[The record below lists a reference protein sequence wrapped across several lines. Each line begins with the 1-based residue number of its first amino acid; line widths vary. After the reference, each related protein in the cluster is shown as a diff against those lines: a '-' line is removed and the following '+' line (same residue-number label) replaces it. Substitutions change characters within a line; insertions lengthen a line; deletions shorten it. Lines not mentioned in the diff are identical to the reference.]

1 MYVRNKTSQWRGK
14 LSKEKLEKV
23 HDFAK
28 NAKSKEKALY
38 FKKKKKKK
46 FLKKKTMKLKQGM
59 KEKGKKEKS
68 DTEENKRLLRTSGQ
82 VALSTKTSDLV
93 SNIYL

>member
-14 LSKEKLEKV
+14 LSKEKLDKV

-46 FLKKKTMKLKQGM
+46 FIEKKKNETETRYQGER
-59 KEKGKKEKS
+59 KEREKGH
-68 DTEENKRLLRTSGQ
+68 
-82 VALSTKTSDLV
+82 
-93 SNIYL
+93 